1 MKITL
6 KNIEMWANAG
16 NISSYDE
23 TNKNDRRYK
32 NDDRINDVKI
42 GLHLDEMA
50 VELEPRELP
59 EMIRELGSV
68 VKEATEYKRL
78 RNKEGDN
85 NR

>member
-32 NDDRINDVKI
+32 NDDRVNDVKI
-42 GLHLDEMA
+42 GFHLDELSL
-50 VELEPRELP
+50 ELEPRELP
-59 EMIRELGSV
+59 EMIRELGNV

-78 RNKEGDN
+78 RDKKEGDK
-85 NR
+85 R

>member
-42 GLHLDEMA
+42 GLYLDEMA